1 MDQYLS
7 IVTIILGL
15 SIIVYGVYLTI
26 TTVTDKI
33 ILKQQFDAKR
43 KNTDLTLPLRLQ
55 AYERMSLF
63 LERISPSSLLLRLA
77 PVATSALEL
86 QQILLNDIRE
96 EYNHNV
102 AQQIYISNHTWEQI
116 GLAMNE
122 VIADINKAAAEVSS
136 EAPPT
141 DLGKK
146 IFSIVIA
153 REVQPTTHALKILK
167 DEVRE
172 IF

>member
-1 MDQYLS
+1 MDYYIS
-7 IVTIILGL
+7 IITILTGLG
-15 SIIVYGVYLTI
+15 IIVYGVYLTI
-26 TTVTDKI
+26 TRVTDKV
-33 ILKQQFDAKR
+33 ILKQKFDAKR

-77 PVATSALEL
+77 PSATNAIEL
-86 QQILLNDIRE
+86 QHILLNDIRE

-102 AQQIYISNHTWEQI
+102 AQQIYISNDTWDQI
-116 GLAMNE
+116 GFAMNE
-122 VIADINKAAAEVSS
+122 VIADINKAAAEVSP
-136 EAPPT
+136 EAPAT

-153 REVQPTTHALKILK
+153 RESQPTTCL
-167 DEVRE
+167 ENS
-172 IF
+172 